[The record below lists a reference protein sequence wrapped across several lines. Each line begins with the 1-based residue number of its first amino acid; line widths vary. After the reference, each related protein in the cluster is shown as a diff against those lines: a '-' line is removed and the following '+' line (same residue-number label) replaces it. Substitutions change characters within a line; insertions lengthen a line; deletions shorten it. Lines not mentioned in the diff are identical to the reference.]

1 MIQENET
8 EERYQF
14 SFEVL
19 WNDYQCEATA
29 SISPQISNPELNDI
43 IIETLGVKEDA
54 AITSED
60 VDNETLLFFKV
71 EALKHLKKMQ

>member
-1 MIQENET
+1 MIQENEN

-19 WNDYQCEATA
+19 WNDFQCEATA
-29 SISPQISNPELNDI
+29 SISAQIINPQIDDI
-43 IIETLGVKEDA
+43 VIESLGVKEDA

-60 VDNETLLFFKV
+60 VDAETLKFFKE
-71 EALKHLKKMQ
+71 EALRSLKKRQ